1 MASPDQ
7 PLSQLCSLC
16 ASIFTGQRI
25 DKGLGEEAIEPFC
38 QTLEQ
43 LKEAA
48 YEKACHF
55 CLLRYRTFSY
65 KELKELEGCKHVRF
79 GFWTSRV
86 GKGVAFDYYY
96 PRIDPDRRTHATKS
110 VLFGT
115 SQGRRLSE
123 LSFLEDLMWCVLQT

>member
-16 ASIFTGQRI
+16 ASIFTGDRI
-25 DKGLGEEAIEPFC
+25 DKGAGEEAIEPFR
-38 QTLEQ
+38 QTLER
-43 LKEAA
+43 LREAA

-55 CLLRYRTFSY
+55 CLLRYRAFSH
-65 KELKELEGCKHVRF
+65 KELENLEGCEHVRF

-96 PRIDPDRRTHATKS
+96 PRIDPDRRTHVTKS
-110 VLFGT
+110 VLFRN
-115 SQGRRLSE
+115 SQGRRPSE
-123 LSFLEDLMWCVLQT
+123 L